1 MNGLCWQLLSKEQ
14 SNCENIMYYKIL
26 YERDGT
32 SGVHHRVSTSNS
44 VSAKNI
50 SEDVMFDAGYWVMVT
65 AYNNQGME
73 SSSERVRV
81 VTPAAR

>member
-1 MNGLCWQLLSKEQ
+1 MGLCWQLLSKEQ

-26 YERDGT
+26 YERVGM
-32 SGVHHRVSTSNS
+32 SGVHHYVSTSNS

-50 SEDVMFDAGYWVMVT
+50 SDDVVFDAGYWVMVT
-65 AYNNQGME
+65 AYNNQEME
-73 SSSERVRV
+73 SSSQRERV